1 VVVTDRTVLHPQGGG
16 QPSDLGSIC
25 SLDGGITFEVIFV
38 RKMSRDAKYIE
49 QLGHFK
55 DDQKFSVGD
64 KVDINVDPEKRK
76 LHARIHSGGHLLDAA
91 FNNLGWNQLIPTKGY
106 HFPEGAYV
114 EYEGEIAADKRESVI
129 QQLNAES
136 EKLIESASDV
146 IVTANAGE
154 RIVTI
159 CGVSC
164 PCGGT
169 HVKNVSLIQSLR
181 VTRIK
186 KSKKSV
192 RVSYNVDG

>member
-1 VVVTDRTVLHPQGGG
+1 
-16 QPSDLGSIC
+16 
-25 SLDGGITFEVIFV
+25 
-38 RKMSRDAKYIE
+38 MSRDAKYIE

-55 DDQKFSVGD
+55 DDQKYKCYLVDTQFFKDCLLFYRFSVGD

-186 KSKKSV
+186 KV
-192 RVSYNVDG
+192 FFN